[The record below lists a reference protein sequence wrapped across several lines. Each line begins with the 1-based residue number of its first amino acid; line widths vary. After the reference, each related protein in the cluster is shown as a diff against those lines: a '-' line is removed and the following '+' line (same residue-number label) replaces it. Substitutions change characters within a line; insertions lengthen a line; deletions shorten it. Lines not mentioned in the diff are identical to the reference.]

1 MADAFTWAPAA
12 GRFREAASGRFVT
25 DAAMLEHVDTVIQA
39 GQARI
44 GALADRLVAGDL
56 SPAAWQAQTARV
68 LSDLH
73 LTSTSLASGGWAQMD
88 QDAQRW
94 AAERLQGELGHLRD
108 LAAGYEQGTVSA
120 AQLQARAAMYG
131 DAASGT
137 FHAAR
142 QRERADAGIEEAKRV
157 LGGSVAHCSDCVSHA
172 AAGWRPIA
180 EVPPPGTACQCVSRC
195 KCRLLF
201 RRARARVQVEV

>member
-1 MADAFTWAPAA
+1 MADAFTWSPGA
-12 GRFREAASGRFVT
+12 GRFRAPSGRFVT
-25 DAAMLEHVDTVIQA
+25 DAAILEHVDAVIQA

-44 GALADRLVAGDL
+44 GALADRLAAGSL
-56 SPAAWQAQTARV
+56 TPSAWRGQTARV

-73 LTSTSLASGGWAQMD
+73 LTATSLASGGWSQMD
-88 QDAQRW
+88 TDAQRW
-94 AAERLQGELGHLRD
+94 AAGRLQGELGHLRD
-108 LAAGYEQGTVSA
+108 LATGFGQGEVSA

-131 DAASGT
+131 DAASST

-142 QRERADAGIEEAKRV
+142 QRERAAAGIEEAKRA
-157 LGGSVAHCSDCVSHA
+157 LGGSAAHCSDCVSHA

-180 EVPPPGTACQCVSRC
+180 DVPPPGTACQCVSRC

-201 RRARARVQVEV
+201 RRARARAAVEA